1 MQQLDVTD
9 DQLAYLESVRVTLE
23 SEYLGPY
30 GHVTT
35 QDALQFLIDVHDST
49 DPDLPSVD
57 VDALDTSTPGTTATQ
72 TNGADATT
80 SAEVESEASEEL
92 FTPTSTDDADEAE
105 AEADEEATEA
115 AADDEEADG
124 DAEADSDA
132 AGDEDAADADDAETE
147 TADTDEDGDETEAGD
162 EGDDSAEEENAGEDS
177 ESGSSFDS
185 DTGGNDRLQ
194 AMMNLLETHDD
205 KWREDDGEARY
216 EIDLPDGSTE
226 TVQTRDDV
234 RAVLFKNYR

>member
-1 MQQLDVTD
+1 MHQLDVTD
-9 DQLAYLESVRVTLE
+9 DQLAYLESVRATLE

-35 QDALQFLIDVHDST
+35 QDALQFLIDVHEST

-57 VDALDTSTPGTTATQ
+57 GGAVEGGGLGAGDPGVEA
-72 TNGADATT
+72 TNGVATETPDPEDPAEQAGDAAEEVVETDDADDADDLDDADGTDDT
-80 SAEVESEASEEL
+80 KEGDDESEASDEESDGGEDE
-92 FTPTSTDDADEAE
+92 TGTEADASDGADE
-105 AEADEEATEA
+105 D
-115 AADDEEADG
+115 
-124 DAEADSDA
+124 
-132 AGDEDAADADDAETE
+132 
-147 TADTDEDGDETEAGD
+147 
-162 EGDDSAEEENAGEDS
+162 
-177 ESGSSFDS
+177 GSSFDE
-185 DTGGNDRLQ
+185 DTGDNDRLQ

-205 KWREDDGEARY
+205 KWREGDGEARY